1 MALGWSSLAAAEVCM
16 SKHQIASVN
25 YEDLVHGQSNCGLLH
40 IRAPLKMS
48 TSACVEMLCMCMLYA
63 GHHVPALFLQQSVST
78 RHASMLH
85 LAIVYRLFSMGL
97 SWKQSLSLCE

>member
-48 TSACVEMLCMCMLYA
+48 TSACVEMLCCACCTLVTMCLRSFYNSA
-63 GHHVPALFLQQSVST
+63 VST

-97 SWKQSLSLCE
+97 SWKQSLSL